1 MSHKG
6 LRLWKFYDEYCFS
19 RLAYTHKIGNKEGLP
34 LRHVQI
40 YQPISVFT
48 QSSII
53 VGSGP

>member
-19 RLAYTHKIGNKEGLP
+19 RLACGNKWGILTICH
-34 LRHVQI
+34 LQI
-40 YQPISVFT
+40 WGRYQFISAFT